1 VPIPKKQAKP
11 VAVKKVAAK
20 VAAKPKAFK
29 PFSGGYQWY
38 NQDGTPNEKS
48 GLFNRDGAQGRF
60 DKDVKKDKFE
70 KQPRSPSDSAAAK
83 KAGYTR

>member
-1 VPIPKKQAKP
+1 MPSPKKPVAKP
-11 VAVKKVAAK
+11 VAKKLAAK

-70 KQPRSPSDSAAAK
+70 KQPRTPSDSAAARR
-83 KAGYTR
+83 AGYTR